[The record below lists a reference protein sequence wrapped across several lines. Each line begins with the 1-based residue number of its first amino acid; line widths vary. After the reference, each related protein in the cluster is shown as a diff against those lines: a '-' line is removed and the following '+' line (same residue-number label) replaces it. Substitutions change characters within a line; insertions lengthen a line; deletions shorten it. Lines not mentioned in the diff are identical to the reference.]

1 MKKDKIK
8 IGQLTI
14 FAAVF
19 GLVMLLLMG
28 VLGNLGLVD
37 LIRLR
42 KERVR
47 IQDAN
52 SQLESENQVLARKIY
67 RLKNDRQYI
76 ENIVRQELGVV
87 GNEDLIIKL
96 PQLGDQPD
104 RE

>member
-8 IGQLTI
+8 IGRLTI